1 MNEKIYITHIFIYNL
16 LINVLFFFF
25 IFFIIY
31 IHFND
36 KYIIFILIKLIYKF
50 LYMKILFNNDL

>member
-25 IFFIIY
+25 IFFLIF